1 MRYIRQNIN
10 IILRQMNKN
19 FSLKHNTT
27 NHQPLQPMIPDYWNQ
42 ATKELAA
49 NDDIMQQLTRRFN
62 DVALNSRGDAFTTL
76 ARSIVGQQISVKA
89 AEKIWQKI
97 VAAVPETTP
106 QSIFNSDENMLRAC
120 GLSYRKI
127 SYLQDL
133 SRHFINDLLNEAS
146 WNEMN
151 DESVIAQLTRV
162 KGIGRWSAEM
172 FLIFHMLRPD
182 ILPLDDIGLQRA
194 IRMHYNANKPMDKIS
209 MQTIAATWQP
219 WRSVATW
226 YLWRSLDPLP
236 VEY

>member
-1 MRYIRQNIN
+1 
-10 IILRQMNKN
+10 
-19 FSLKHNTT
+19 
-27 NHQPLQPMIPDYWNQ
+27 MIPSYWKQ
-42 ATKELAA
+42 ATQELAT
-49 NDDIMQQLTRRFN
+49 NDNVMRQLTQRFE
-62 DVALNSRGDAFTTL
+62 DTALDSRGNAFTTL

-89 AEKIWQKI
+89 AEKVWQKV

-106 QSIFNSDENMLRAC
+106 YTILNIDESMLRAC
-120 GLSYRKI
+120 GLSFRKI

-133 SRHFINDLLNEAS
+133 SQHFTNGNLNEVS

-182 ILPLDDIGLQRA
+182 ILPMDDIGLQRA
-194 IRMHYNANKPMDKIS
+194 IRIHYNANQPIDKS
-209 MQTIAATWQP
+209 AMHTIAATWQP

-226 YLWRSLDPLP
+226 HLWRSLDPLP